1 MQDAGANRPDEQK
14 ELRAQQSRPG
24 DPTRTF
30 GSLFGHTGVDEY
42 IIDPATQNKLDM
54 RLAGAVQAGAG
65 LAGVAGSGVLCT
77 TGLGC
82 AAGAVTATVSA
93 DYAQAGAKQA
103 ITGTA
108 AVPYGEQ
115 MLQSLGLSPQAAA
128 ITYGVLGV
136 VPAAVEGVALNKAVK
151 IETAANIEAR
161 LSYEPIRKFAAQGVH
176 VTPQVMQTSQAQA
189 IAREYMAAGVSE
201 NFAKDLTADLILTGK
216 ALPIPTTV
224 GQGFE
229 LVKVVPR
236 TTSGGDVVSSH
247 TPYFVTRQE
256 FDNLSLLS
264 FDQIA
269 QRLGLPA
276 EQGLRGT
283 QLGFDVYAIVPKN
296 GVTPKVFASEVAPIQ
311 QGSYVA
317 TGGAQQIL
325 VPNRS
330 AWTDPVKI
338 GAIAGTRK

>member
-1 MQDAGANRPDEQK
+1 M
-14 ELRAQQSRPG
+14 
-24 DPTRTF
+24 
-30 GSLFGHTGVDEY
+30 
-42 IIDPATQNKLDM
+42 
-54 RLAGAVQAGAG
+54 
-65 LAGVAGSGVLCT
+65 
-77 TGLGC
+77 
-82 AAGAVTATVSA
+82 
-93 DYAQAGAKQA
+93 
-103 ITGTA
+103 
-108 AVPYGEQ
+108 
-115 MLQSLGLSPQAAA
+115 
-128 ITYGVLGV
+128 
-136 VPAAVEGVALNKAVK
+136 
-151 IETAANIEAR
+151 
-161 LSYEPIRKFAAQGVH
+161 
-176 VTPQVMQTSQAQA
+176 
-189 IAREYMAAGVSE
+189 
-201 NFAKDLTADLILTGK
+201 TGK